1 MDNPKFVLFTG
12 EDNQYY
18 FRLQAANGEP
28 ILQSEGYK
36 TKAGADNGIESVKEN
51 ATKEERYVREQSKD
65 GQYYFNLRAAN
76 HEIIGVSEMYTTTA
90 ARDNGIAAVKDDA
103 PGAPIDDRT

>member
-1 MDNPKFVLFTG
+1 MDNPKFVLSTCKDG
-12 EDNQYY
+12 QYY

-36 TKAGADNGIESVKEN
+36 ARTGAENGIESVKEN
-51 ATKEERYVREQSKD
+51 APKDERYVRKQSTD
-65 GQYYFNLRAAN
+65 GQFYFNLRAAN
-76 HEIIGVSEMYTTTA
+76 HEVIGVSEMYTTPA

-103 PGAPIDDRT
+103 PGAPIDDQT